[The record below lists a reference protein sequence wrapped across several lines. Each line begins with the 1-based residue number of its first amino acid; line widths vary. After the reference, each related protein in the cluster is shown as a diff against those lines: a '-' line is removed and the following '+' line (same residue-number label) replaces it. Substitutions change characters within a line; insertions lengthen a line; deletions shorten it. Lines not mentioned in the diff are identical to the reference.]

1 MIIRLIAIAA
11 VTMTISAC
19 AAEMAET
26 DGYVYP
32 DGLPPSGLAKSP
44 SVPMEQDLATTTRAL
59 ANVGIFENRTSASPG
74 IWLFPPDALGGDN

>member
-11 VTMTISAC
+11 VIMTISAC
-19 AAEMAET
+19 GAQMA
-26 DGYVYP
+26 DRYFYP
-32 DGLPPSGLAKSP
+32 DSLPPTGLAKSP